1 MCITKSLDS
10 QMHIHVLMNRSQYLY
25 TYYYGYK
32 IRSNIREAIFTPIT
46 GALSRGS
53 ILPFP

>member
-10 QMHIHVLMNRSQYLY
+10 QMHIHVLTNRSQYLY